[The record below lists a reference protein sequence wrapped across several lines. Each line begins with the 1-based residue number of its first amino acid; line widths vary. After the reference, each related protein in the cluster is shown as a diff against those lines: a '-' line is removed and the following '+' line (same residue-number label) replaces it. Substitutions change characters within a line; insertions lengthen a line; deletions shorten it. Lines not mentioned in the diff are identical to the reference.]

1 MDFPA
6 RKLMKLMK
14 PEVKHRC
21 TREMPLSTLSR
32 SGLTS
37 VMGHLME
44 KLGQSRVFSSDAE
57 KKRWIEERKLPC
69 ICSFCNILYILYI
82 YIYIYNTYII
92 YIYILSYILYH
103 IILYKLLILLLL
115 LLLFLSLL
123 LLLSINTCVHIYI
136 YTYTNIYIYIYIY
149 LYILGCIGRHLHI
162 PRMIQTPER
171 PPDSSRCIA
180 MRLLGPSTIAKLV
193 RF

>member
-1 MDFPA
+1 MKCRFQRFQGPGSRRSWATWWKSLASPGCFPRM
-6 RKLMKLMK
+6 RK
-14 PEVKHRC
+14 
-21 TREMPLSTLSR
+21 R
-32 SGLTS
+32 SGESKNENCHVSALFVIYCT
-37 VMGHLME
+37 
-44 KLGQSRVFSSDAE
+44 
-57 KKRWIEERKLPC
+57 
-69 ICSFCNILYILYI
+69 YII
-82 YIYIYNTYII
+82 YIIHTYI

-136 YTYTNIYIYIYIY
+136 YIHIQIYIYIY